1 MHWTAACGRSS
12 TGLPRSPSRRARMRA
27 SLALLALLAT
37 APTAAQPPA
46 RNAQVDSMLAAI
58 SATRIEARIRKLVS
72 FRTRHTLSRT
82 DSDTQGIGAARRWI
96 KAELEQCSRD
106 AGGRLGVELDSF
118 IQQPARRVP
127 QPVEIVN
134 IVATLP
140 GTQPQAANR
149 IYVVSGHYDSMPT
162 DVMDA
167 QSAAPGAND
176 DASGVAAVMEM
187 ACAMAFQR
195 YDATLV
201 FMAVAGEEQGLLG
214 SAHWAEE
221 AKKKG
226 LNIAGMISN
235 DIIGSPTGADGER
248 HAGEV
253 RLFANGLPAL
263 INSKSPELEQ
273 IARSGGEDDTP
284 THELGR
290 YLKDTAERYV
300 AGMSVR
306 LIARPDR
313 FLRGSD
319 HLSFLERGYP
329 AVRLVEP
336 AEDYRHQHKNVTV
349 VNGVQQ
355 GDLVQYVDFDYIAK
369 VARINAA
376 GLASLALAPATPR
389 DAGIEVVQLE
399 NDTTLRWRANDEPDL
414 AGYRIVW
421 REVGAP
427 AWQYSRDAG
436 NVTRFTLKGVS
447 KDDYVFGVVAVDR
460 DGNASP
466 AAFPRP
472 WRPQK

>member
-1 MHWTAACGRSS
+1 
-12 TGLPRSPSRRARMRA
+12 MRI
-27 SLALLALLAT
+27 SLALLALLVA
-37 APTAAQPPA
+37 APAAAQPPA
-46 RNAQVDSMLAAI
+46 RNAQVDSLLAAI
-58 SATRIEARIRKLVS
+58 SAASIEARIRKLVS

-82 DSDTQGIGAARRWI
+82 DSDTQGVGAARRWI
-96 KAELEQCSRD
+96 KSELDACSRAAD
-106 AGGRLGVELDSF
+106 GRLRVELDSF
-118 IQQPARRVP
+118 IQPPARRVP

-149 IYVVSGHYDSMPT
+149 IYVVSGHYDSIPT
-162 DVMDA
+162 NVMDA
-167 QSAAPGAND
+167 ESEAPGAND

-187 ACAMAFQR
+187 ACSMAFQR

-226 LNIAGMISN
+226 LNIAGMVSN
-235 DIIGSPTGADGER
+235 DIIGSPTGADGQR
-248 HAGEV
+248 HDGEV
-253 RLFANGLPAL
+253 RLFANGLG
-263 INSKSPELEQ
+263 SKSPELGE
-273 IARSGGEDDTP
+273 IVRFGGENDTP
-284 THELGR
+284 AHELGR
-290 YLKDTAERYV
+290 YLKDAAERYV
-300 AGMSVR
+300 PGMTVR
-306 LIARPDR
+306 LILRPDR

-319 HLSFLERGYP
+319 HLSFLERGY
-329 AVRLVEP
+329 AGVRFVEP

-349 VNGVQQ
+349 VNGVQE
-355 GDLVQYVDFDYIAK
+355 GDLPQFVDFDYVAK
-369 VARINAA
+369 VARVNVA
-376 GLASLALAPATPR
+376 GLASLALAPPVPR
-389 DAGIEVVQLE
+389 EAGIEVVQLE

-427 AWQYSRDAG
+427 TWQYSRDVG
-436 NVTRFTLKGVS
+436 NVTRYTLKGVS
-447 KDDYVFGVVAVDR
+447 KDDYIFGVVALDR

-472 WRPQK
+472 WRQP